1 MSNSS
6 EKLILTGAAGLLGQA
21 ILDKFRSHYDLVAVI
36 NKTGIDNP
44 PEDIEIVQADLSN
57 KKAVSELINKH
68 NPDIILNAAAWVDVD
83 GCESDRKRALKS
95 NFSVVENIVNA
106 IKDKRI
112 YMIQISTDYIF
123 NGVDHPANVDD
134 SPAPLNYYGRTKLM
148 AEECIVDNYARY
160 LITRTCALL
169 GSPNRGQ
176 TNLLNYF
183 YNSLKEGKEVQA
195 PEDIYANPIWVENL
209 AELLLE
215 AIQKGYKGMLHLGGR
230 DYLSRYEF
238 ARVFANV
245 FGFDQSLIKPVAAIH
260 QRRPAKR
267 PQYAGLNVDQ
277 TQDKFEIPLLTA
289 REALAEIR
297 KKIE

>member
-1 MSNSS
+1 MSDSS

-21 ILDKFRSHYDLVAVI
+21 VLDKFRAHYDLVAVI
-36 NKTGIDNP
+36 NKTEIDNP
-44 PEDIEIVQADLSN
+44 PEDIEIVQADLSD
-57 KKAVSELINKH
+57 KKAVLELTDKH
-68 NPDIILNAAAWVDVD
+68 KPDIILNAAAWVDVD

-112 YMIQISTDYIF
+112 YLVQISTDYIF
-123 NGVDHPANVDD
+123 NGVDHAANVDD

-176 TNLLNYF
+176 TNLINYF

-215 AIQKGYKGMLHLGGR
+215 AIRKGYKGMLHLGGK

-238 ARVFANV
+238 ARIFADVFE
-245 FGFDQSLIKPVAAIH
+245 FDDSLVKPVAAIH
-260 QRRPAKR
+260 QRRSAKR

-277 TQDKFEIPLLTA
+277 TQDKFETPLLTA
-289 REALAEIR
+289 REALMEIR